1 MIPVE
6 ELRKENSDI
15 KDISEIISI
24 LVSHPSLHGNT
35 VFCELLKR
43 FQKKL
48 DDHLM
53 HEARSIYPELLNHDD
68 ANIKQVAKD
77 FVSNTHELERILKKY
92 TKRWCKDVNREDHAK
107 FENETK
113 ELFKLIDER
122 IQLEET
128 HLFPVL

>member
-1 MIPVE
+1 MIPVD
-6 ELRKENSDI
+6 ELRKENNEI
-15 KDISEIISI
+15 KDLSEVISSLISN
-24 LVSHPSLHGNT
+24 PSLHSNV
-35 VFCELLKR
+35 VFCDLLKR

-48 DDHLM
+48 DEHLM

-68 ANIKQVAKD
+68 KKIKQTAKD

-92 TKRWCKDVNREDHAK
+92 AKRWCKNIDAKSHAD
-107 FENETK
+107 FENETR
-113 ELFKLIDER
+113 EIFRLINER